1 MFTGLIET
9 VGLVRSVERGAKS
22 LLFGIDVESPLFTTV
37 IGDSIAINGVCLT
50 VEKMSGK
57 SIFLRAVEET
67 VITTS
72 LSTLQSGSRVNVER
86 ALVASSRLDGHIV
99 QGHVDGLAKVTRIE
113 RRGDAQLIYFRVPL
127 QLSRFIAQKGSVA
140 LDGISLTVVEINGD
154 EFSISLIP
162 HSMAHTTMENI
173 QVGQE
178 LNFECDVLA
187 RYVDRLMQFSSQTRE
202 ESPKKSKSEGDLLSL
217 LERNNF

>member
-9 VGLVRSVERGAKS
+9 IGMVRSVERGVKS
-22 LLFGIDVESPLFTTV
+22 LLFGIEPKLITFKAN

-67 VITTS
+67 VRTTS
-72 LSTLQSGSRVNVER
+72 LSKLQSGSLVNMER
-86 ALVASSRLDGHIV
+86 ALLATSRLDGHIV
-99 QGHVDGLAKVTRIE
+99 QGHVDGVARVTRIE
-113 RRGDAQLIYFRVPL
+113 NRGDAQLISFQLPL
-127 QLSRFIAQKGSVA
+127 ELLRFVAQKGSVT
-140 LDGISLTVVEINGD
+140 LDGVSLTVVTVVGD
-154 EFSISLIP
+154 SFTVSLIP
-162 HSMAHTTMENI
+162 HSMANTTL
-173 QVGQE
+173 QSVRVGLE

-187 RYVDRLMQFSSQTRE
+187 RYVERLMQFPSKSEPAQQV
-202 ESPKKSKSEGDLLSL
+202 SKSEGDLMSL